1 MLRFIFKVAG
11 TTFRPDAVKK
21 VADKLGRGTQPYVKL
36 EKEPDNPYD
45 PKAVKVIAD
54 GEFIGYVPQSEV
66 DKVHDILD
74 NSENTV
80 IVNTLRRTGSGYQNI
95 GFLVTTYY
103 GPDYDEDEVI

>member
-11 TTFRPDAVKK
+11 TTFRQEAVEKI
-21 VADKLGRGTQPYVKL
+21 ANELSRGTQPYVKL
-36 EKEPDNPYD
+36 EKEPTNPYD
-45 PKAVKVIAD
+45 PKAIKVIAGD
-54 GEFIGYVPQSEV
+54 EFIGYVPKSEV

-74 NSENTV
+74 DSNNTV